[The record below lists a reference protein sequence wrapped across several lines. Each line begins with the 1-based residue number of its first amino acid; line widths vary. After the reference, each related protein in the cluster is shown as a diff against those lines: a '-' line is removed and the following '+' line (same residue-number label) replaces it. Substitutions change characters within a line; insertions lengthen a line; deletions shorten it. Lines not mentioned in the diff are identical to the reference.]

1 VASLLSRDKLLD
13 LARLGATV
21 RLAELKRERQTL
33 NAILNGGAAPTPHG
47 TRAKTV
53 RRRRRPTWTA
63 AQRKA
68 VSVRMQKYWAK
79 RRATPKKVHP
89 KRATPA

>member
-1 VASLLSRDKLLD
+1 VPSLLSRDKLLD

-21 RLAELKRERQTL
+21 RLAVLKRERQTL
-33 NAILNGGAAPTPHG
+33 NAILNGGAVPTPRG
-47 TRAKTV
+47 TVAKTI
-53 RRRRRPTWTA
+53 RRRRPTWTA

-79 RRATPKKVHP
+79 RRRTKVS
-89 KRATPA
+89 